1 MAEIL
6 AMEMK
11 SAGMYVS
18 RGLSYKQAE
27 VRLLT
32 LSISRQLRRLTCL
45 LIFKLSLLLTGKY
58 CTLFNQHVSAF
69 YSRFLAS
76 FKIECKGC
84 LFVPDFSKKMRGYII
99 FGFLWC
105 VIRGTWCMVH
115 NL

>member
-27 VRLLT
+27 VRLVT
-32 LSISRQLRRLTCL
+32 LFILNYLLFFKLMANSTCL
-45 LIFKLSLLLTGKY
+45 LTNMQS
-58 CTLFNQHVSAF
+58 VF

-76 FKIECKGC
+76 YF
-84 LFVPDFSKKMRGYII
+84 
-99 FGFLWC
+99 
-105 VIRGTWCMVH
+105 
-115 NL
+115 